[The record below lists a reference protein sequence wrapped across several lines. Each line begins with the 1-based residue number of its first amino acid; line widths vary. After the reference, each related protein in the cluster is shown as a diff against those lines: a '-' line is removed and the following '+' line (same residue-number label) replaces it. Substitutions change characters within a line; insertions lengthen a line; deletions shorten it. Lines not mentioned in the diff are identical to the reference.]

1 MEEPESPFL
10 FGKTV
15 ANIEFVNRKK
25 DIDHLWLNMRSG
37 INTALISPRRW
48 GKSSLVKHVALIK
61 SSDKQVKWC
70 FIDMFAV
77 RNEEEF
83 YEALSREVI
92 KTTAAKWEEL
102 MESIKNFFKHLVPKI
117 SFGIDPMH
125 DFSLSFEFEELKK
138 HKSEILNLPETVAKK
153 QSVKLVV
160 CIDEFQNVHNF
171 KEAEEF
177 EKLLRSVWQHH
188 ENVSY
193 CLYGSKRHLMSD
205 IFNKRNR
212 AFYLFGDVMLLD
224 KIAVEHW
231 VPFIVERFEKT
242 GKKISEKLANQI
254 AETMQGH
261 PYYVQQYAHYVWEY
275 TANIVKEAFLSIC
288 LERLLEVNQILYQR
302 EIEDLSITQINL
314 LEAITKGETQFMS
327 VKTMANYRLGTPH
340 NVSKNLKKLQYHD
353 IIEKTKNKT
362 IFLDPA
368 FELWFRKYYLKYKI

>member
-1 MEEPESPFL
+1 MEEPKSPFL

-25 DIDHLWLNMRSG
+25 DIDHLWLNVRSG
-37 INTALISPRRW
+37 INTVLISPRCW
-48 GKSSLVKHVALIK
+48 GKSSLVKHIAQVK

-102 MESIKNFFKHLVPKI
+102 LESVKTFFKHLVPKI
-117 SFGIDPMH
+117 SFGIDPIH

-138 HKSEILNLPETVAKK
+138 HKNEILNLPETVAKK
-153 QSVKLVV
+153 QNVKLVV
-160 CIDEFQNVHNF
+160 CIDEFQNVHKF
-171 KEAEEF
+171 KETEAF
-177 EKLLRSVWQHH
+177 ERLLRSVWQHH
-188 ENVSY
+188 GNVSY
-193 CLYGSKRHLMSD
+193 CLCMSKCHLMSD
-205 IFNKRNR
+205 IFSKKNGD
-212 AFYLFGDVMLLD
+212 FYLFGDVMLLD

-254 AETMQGH
+254 AETMKGH

-275 TANIVKEAFLSIC
+275 TVNTVKEAFLPIC

-302 EIEDLSITQINL
+302 KIEDLSITQINL
-314 LEAITKGETQFMS
+314 LEAITKQETQFTS
-327 VKTMANYRLGTPH
+327 VKTMANYRLGTPN
-340 NVSKNLKKLQYHD
+340 NVLKNLKKLQYHD
-353 IIEKTKNKT
+353 IIEKTKNKA

-368 FELWFRKYYLKYKI
+368 FELWFRKYYLKCKV